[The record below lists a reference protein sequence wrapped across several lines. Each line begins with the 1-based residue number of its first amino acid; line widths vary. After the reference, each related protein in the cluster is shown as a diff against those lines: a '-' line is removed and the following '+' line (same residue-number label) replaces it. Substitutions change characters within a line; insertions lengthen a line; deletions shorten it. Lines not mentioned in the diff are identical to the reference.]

1 MSLSFIGSPAIA
13 HLRVASVYVPEAR
26 LVGKARLSYLA
37 WNVYDA
43 ELYAP
48 LGRWDRNAPYALS
61 INYLRTFTGEA
72 IAKSSAE
79 EIRKQGL
86 NNEAVL
92 SKWQRKMEQ
101 IFPDVSNGNNL
112 MGVRDRNGH
121 AIFFFNGRKIGS
133 IRDREFTNRFF
144 DIWLSQKT
152 SRLGLRRKLIGASV
166 N

>member
-1 MSLSFIGSPAIA
+1 
-13 HLRVASVYVPEAR
+13 
-26 LVGKARLSYLA
+26 
-37 WNVYDA
+37 
-43 ELYAP
+43 
-48 LGRWDRNAPYALS
+48 
-61 INYLRTFTGEA
+61 
-72 IAKSSAE
+72 
-79 EIRKQGL
+79 
-86 NNEAVL
+86 
-92 SKWQRKMEQ
+92 MEQ